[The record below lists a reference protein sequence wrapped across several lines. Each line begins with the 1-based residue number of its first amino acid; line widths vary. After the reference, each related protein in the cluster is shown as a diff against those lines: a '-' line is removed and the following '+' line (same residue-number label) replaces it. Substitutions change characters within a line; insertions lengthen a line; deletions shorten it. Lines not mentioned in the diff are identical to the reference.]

1 MTNATSTQLQELY
14 VAYFGR
20 AADPPGLDYWTESGI
35 STAQFA
41 ADMYAQAEFADAY
54 GDLSTESQ
62 VNQIYKNLFDREAD
76 VAGLTYW
83 TQQINLGNLQL
94 AEIAN
99 DLIWAAQNNSGSSD
113 DKTALENRTAAA
125 VAYTAEVKSTTA
137 GILAYQ
143 AESTSPWKSGVN
155 LTEAKTYLSGIDK
168 DTASTAAGITASV
181 AVITANGVPAAS
193 VAGKTFALTKN
204 IDAGSSFTGDTGND
218 TFSGSA
224 GTIDGDIL
232 DGGAGT
238 DTLSISVTNA
248 DDNNSSFKSSN
259 IENVSIRTTTSSAV
273 VLDLGDVTGMTKLTS
288 RRLAGNLQLDNVD
301 YGSAVQI
308 DDTSTGKLV
317 DVNFSAASVTGSSD
331 KATVTLDTNTDVD
344 LDVDSIETLTLN
356 TVTGASVIGAL
367 TGDAI
372 ATINVTGDKKLTVS
386 SITGAGDLTVD
397 ASAATGGSAF
407 TFGTGDHTFTGGS
420 GADTISTGITLTAND
435 SIDGGAGSDTLV
447 VKNVDSALT
456 VIPLKADVSNVET
469 LRIEATDDSGADAFT
484 LNAST
489 VKFTNIIID
498 ASDEADTY
506 TFTKVTD
513 ENISLTESANNAI
526 DLIDVSLTDAT
537 GTSDSLTLKV
547 TNADATTALTVD
559 DINST
564 GGGIETLTL
573 NLVQGKDI
581 ASASDIIVDDISSS
595 HTTLNIEGNA
605 DATIGGTTAVSP
617 KTIDGSTSTGDL
629 TIELAAA
636 AHTVTTG
643 SGADNVDF
651 NSTLGSTDTYDGGA
665 GSDTLT
671 ATMVAG
677 THTPTVKNVEK
688 LKLAYTAASSY
699 NASKTTGA
707 TEVYVL
713 GASDNNLTVTNM
725 PATVVTTYLSP
736 TATDASDTVT
746 LNYVSG
752 ADSAHTVKIGD
763 TADTADVDTSDITI
777 TNNKGALTITSEGAD
792 GNLVDDI
799 HANTADALTISTEIA
814 LSIDTANSGGGALN
828 ATSALSFTATT
839 AGGSLIVDGATDVS
853 KATTIDLDATNGLMT
868 LTGAT
873 TATKATSIDVNAK
886 GYAFLQT
893 GNFVSDADVATLN
906 LTSASK
912 SGSII
917 FDGVL
922 DVDHATAMTFTASD
936 GATVRVDD
944 LELIGKDSASTAA
957 DVDTTLTL
965 SATGTDVDG
974 NGTTMTIGGINS
986 ASNTTATLD
995 TVTITSDA
1003 KATVSFTTGSSGL
1016 TITTIDASA
1025 SLGTNTFTTTSTA
1038 AAVDLTL
1045 GAAKKN
1051 TFTAENNLA
1060 DKVTLAVGAGEDV
1073 IKVVDDT
1080 TACDQITNFEAGDGG
1095 DTVQIDASELV
1106 GGALENF
1113 NSVEIDSSLAVAFGT
1128 DADGT
1133 LVNADD
1139 AVLANDNILVL
1150 TDTFANVAAVY
1161 GALDLDAETLL
1172 GNLASGDAC
1181 LVLWT
1186 NGSDTFLSTAT
1197 SNAADGISYNAG
1209 ADLVQF
1215 MNTTVTDFTA
1225 DNFEFL

>member
-20 AADPPGLDYWTESGI
+20 AADPTGLDYWTEKGI
-35 STAQFA
+35 STAKFA
-41 ADMYAQAEFADAY
+41 ADMYAQAEFKDAY
-54 GDLSTESQ
+54 GSLSTESQ

-113 DKTALENRTAAA
+113 DKTALENRTNAA
-125 VAYTAEVKSTTA
+125 VAYTAEVKSSTA

-143 AESTSPWKSGVN
+143 AESTDPWKSGVN

-181 AVITANGVPAAS
+181 AVITANGVPAAV

-259 IENVSIRTTTSSAV
+259 IENISVRTTNGAV
-273 VLDLGDVTGMTKLTS
+273 VLDLGDVTGMSKLTS
-288 RRLAGNLQLDNVD
+288 RRLAGNLQLDNVE
-301 YGSAVQI
+301 YGTAIYI
-308 DDTSTGKLV
+308 DDTSTGVLS
-317 DVNFSAASVTGSSD
+317 DINFSAASVTGSSD
-331 KATVTLDTNTDVD
+331 TATVNLDTNTDVD

-356 TVTGASVIGAL
+356 TVTGKSTVGAL
-367 TGDAI
+367 TGSTLSTVA
-372 ATINVTGDKKLTVS
+372 VTGDKKLTVS
-386 SITGAGDLTVD
+386 SVTGAGNLTID
-397 ASAATGGSAF
+397 ASAATGGTAF
-407 TFGTGDHTFTGGS
+407 TLGTGDHTFTGGS
-420 GADTISTGITLTAND
+420 GADTISTGITLTAKD
-435 SIDGGAGSDTLV
+435 TIDGGAGSDTLV
-447 VKNVDSALT
+447 VKNVDAGLT
-456 VIPLKADVSNVET
+456 VIPAKADISNVET
-469 LRIEATDDSGADAFT
+469 LRIEATDTGGALAFT

-489 VKFTNIIID
+489 VKFENIIID
-498 ASDEADTY
+498 GSDDQDTY
-506 TFTKVTD
+506 TLTKVTD
-513 ENISLTESANNAI
+513 ENISITESASNAI
-526 DLIDVSLTDAT
+526 DLIDVSLSDAT

-547 TNADATTALTVD
+547 TNADATTAFTVD

-581 ASASDIIVDDISSS
+581 ASASDILIDDISSS
-595 HTTLNIEGNA
+595 HTTLNIEGSA
-605 DATIGGTTAVSP
+605 DATLGTDTALST
-617 KTIDGSTSTGDL
+617 KTIDASTSTGDL

-636 AHTVTTG
+636 KHTVTTG
-643 SGADNVDF
+643 AGTDSVDF
-651 NSTLGSTDTYDGGA
+651 NSTLGSTDTFDGGA
-665 GSDTLT
+665 GTDTIT

-688 LKLAYTAASSY
+688 VKLAFTAASSY

-725 PATVVTTYLSP
+725 PETIVTTYLSS
-736 TATDASDTVT
+736 TGTDASDTVT
-746 LNYVSG
+746 LNYVTG

-763 TADTADVDTSDITI
+763 TADTADVDTSDVTI
-777 TNNKGALTITSEGAD
+777 TNNKGALTISSEGAS

-799 HANTADALTISTEIA
+799 HANSADALTITTAIA
-814 LSIDTANSGGGALN
+814 LSIDTGNSGGGALN
-828 ATSALSFTATT
+828 ATSALSFTAST

-893 GNFVSDADVATLN
+893 GNLTSDADVATIN

-922 DVDHATAMTFTASD
+922 DVDHVKAMTFTATD

-944 LELIGKDSASTAA
+944 IELLGKDSATSAA
-957 DVDTTLTL
+957 DVDSSLTL

-1038 AAVDLTL
+1038 AAVNLTL

-1060 DKVTLAVGAGEDV
+1060 DKITLASAAGEDV

-1080 TACDQITNFEAGDGG
+1080 SACDQITNFQAGDGG
-1095 DTVQIDASELV
+1095 DTVELDVSELI
-1106 GGALENF
+1106 GGNYENF
-1113 NSVEIDSSLAVAFGT
+1113 NSVAVTNALAVAFAT
-1128 DADGT
+1128 DADG
-1133 LVNADD
+1133 VAVDADD
-1139 AVLANDNILVL
+1139 AILANDNVLVL
-1150 TDTFANVAAVY
+1150 TDTFANIAAVY
-1161 GALDLDAETLL
+1161 GALDLDGEAAV
-1172 GNLASGDAC
+1172 GNGVSGNAI

-1197 SNAADGISYNAG
+1197 SNADNFATFNAG
-1209 ADLVQF
+1209 ADLIQF

-1225 DNFEFL
+1225 DNFTFI